1 MWAQG
6 FCGLQS
12 SQAPSSMKDLVSV
25 ISKRWDSLKLLD
37 LCIENLKQ
45 GKLIPSE
52 LDLHGGSV
60 ATFKLAPEVVNTYY
74 LKIDKDIKQKGVSNN
89 SFSR

>member
-1 MWAQG
+1 MWAQS

-12 SQAPSSMKDLVSV
+12 SQIQSSMKELVSV

-45 GKLIPSE
+45 GKLVPLE

-60 ATFKLAPEVVNTYY
+60 SAFKLAPDAVKIQNH
-74 LKIDKDIKQKGVSNN
+74 LHIDKDVE
-89 SFSR
+89 

>member
-12 SQAPSSMKDLVSV
+12 SQEPSSMMELVSA

-37 LCIENLKQ
+37 LCIDNLKL
-45 GKLIPSE
+45 GKLVPAE
-52 LDLHGGSV
+52 LDLYGGSI
-60 ATFKLAPEVVNTYY
+60 TSFKLAPDAVIYFY
-74 LKIDKDIKQKGVSNN
+74 
-89 SFSR
+89 